1 MSNNVF
7 NDLTRNAAMV
17 CPITNRDRGLPIEVP
32 LTGRTRTSCF
42 VMCEQAKILDVSR
55 REAEFIERAPDDVL
69 AEAVDILIGFVE
81 LS

>member
-1 MSNNVF
+1 
-7 NDLTRNAAMV
+7 
-17 CPITNRDRGLPIEVP
+17 
-32 LTGRTRTSCF
+32 
-42 VMCEQAKILDVSR
+42 MCEQAKILDVSR